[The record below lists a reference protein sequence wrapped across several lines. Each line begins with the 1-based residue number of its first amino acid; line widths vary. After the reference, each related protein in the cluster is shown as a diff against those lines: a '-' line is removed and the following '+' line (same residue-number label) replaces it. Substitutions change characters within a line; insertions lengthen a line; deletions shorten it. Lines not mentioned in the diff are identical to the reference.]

1 MRRALLLPLLLVVWP
16 GSAPAQTNTLSQL
29 PKTLQPV
36 ERVLADT
43 FGRSVPVPSPSAG
56 VSYAFD
62 PATGNFRREPATF
75 GQVYLERADPL
86 GAGRVNLSFAYQYVE
101 LDELEGRDAA
111 HLRDAGPIP
120 IRGGFGAIKLGEL
133 RLEAAVH
140 QFLFGLTY
148 GVTEN
153 LDASIA
159 VPFVYSDLLVGASFR
174 SAGLRATDGTL
185 ERRRVA
191 VEDPMRVA
199 GVGDV
204 LLRAKYRLVETGPVH
219 LAGALVFR
227 LPSGDTGN
235 LQGVGFFEVTPAA
248 IASTRIFHPARW
260 ARLQGHLNAGV
271 GVDTEDVAASE
282 GRWGLGVDWGLNR
295 HVTAAVA
302 LLGRHGFS
310 RVAPRGAFDFPRCTR
325 TLLACA
331 IDLTTRRGSAPLFGL
346 VGDRPDHYAVSVG
359 GRGVLWRDT
368 VFAMV
373 DVVVP
378 LNDGA
383 VRTAPIPLVGLEA
396 TF

>member
-1 MRRALLLPLLLVVWP
+1 MRRALPLLVLLVVWP
-16 GSAPAQTNTLSQL
+16 GSAPAQTKLLSQFQQ
-29 PKTLQPV
+29 TLQPV
-36 ERVLADT
+36 ERVVADT
-43 FGRSVPVPSPSAG
+43 LGRSVPVPSPSAG
-56 VSYAFD
+56 VSYSFD

-86 GAGRVNLSFAYQYVE
+86 GARRLNLSFAYQYVE

-120 IRGGFGAIKLGEL
+120 FRGRYGAFKWDEL
-133 RLEAAVH
+133 RVEAAVH

-148 GVTEN
+148 GVTQN

-159 VPFVYSDLLVGASFR
+159 VPVVYSDLLVGASFR
-174 SAGLRATDGTL
+174 VAAVRAADGMLVRLRGD
-185 ERRRVA
+185 
-191 VEDPMRVA
+191 VEDPTRVA

-227 LPSGDTGN
+227 LPSGDAGN

-248 IASTRIFHPARW
+248 IASTRIFQPARW
-260 ARLQGHLNAGV
+260 ARLQAHLNAGV

-302 LLGRHGFS
+302 ILARHGFS
-310 RVAPRGAFDFPRCTR
+310 RVAPAGSFDFPRCTGSLVR
-325 TLLACA
+325 CA
-331 IDLTTRRGSAPLFGL
+331 IDPATRRGSAPLFGL
-346 VGDRPDHYAVSVG
+346 TGDRPDHYALSVG
-359 GRGVLWRDT
+359 GRGALWRDT
-368 VFAMV
+368 LFAMV
-373 DVVVP
+373 DLVVP
-378 LNDGA
+378 LNDGV
-383 VRTAPIPLVGLEA
+383 VRAAPVPLVGLEA